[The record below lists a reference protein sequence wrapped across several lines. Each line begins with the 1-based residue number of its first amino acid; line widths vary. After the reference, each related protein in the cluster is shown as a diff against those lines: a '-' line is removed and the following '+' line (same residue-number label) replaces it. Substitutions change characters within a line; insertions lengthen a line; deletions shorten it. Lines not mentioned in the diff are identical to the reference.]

1 MSNKYVDTEALDMY
15 TQELAAKIN
24 AAKQNIQLANE
35 PDVVVVDHTYTN
47 AVSRE
52 AATTSNVS
60 DGDIA
65 FQEDTEEYYYA
76 DVYNDVLT
84 WYDIGNTKTVNGSI
98 TLISGVMPS
107 KPISIAEIRALFA

>member
-1 MSNKYVDTEALDMY
+1 MSNKYVDTEALDAY
-15 TQELAAKIN
+15 TQELATKIN

-35 PDVVVVDHTYTN
+35 PNVVVVDHTYAN

-52 AATTSNVS
+52 AATTSTVS

-76 DVYNDVLT
+76 DVYNNALT

-98 TLISGVMPS
+98 TLISSVMPS
-107 KPISIAEIRALFA
+107 KPISITEIRALFA

>member
-1 MSNKYVDTEALDMY
+1 MSNKYVDSEALDAY
-15 TQELAAKIN
+15 TQELATKIN

-35 PDVVVVDHTYTN
+35 PNVVVADHIYAN

-65 FQEDTEEYYYA
+65 FQFRYSMWKDGTSNQVFFQEDFTLHA
-76 DVYNDVLT
+76 
-84 WYDIGNTKTVNGSI
+84 YDI
-98 TLISGVMPS
+98 
-107 KPISIAEIRALFA
+107 